1 MFTFLQKFIKDPYTT
16 SLAGFSKVTNFLKDV
31 LLQPDAQI
39 PRVREDV
46 ADILSEDIPGMEISN
61 QDEPGYEL
69 ITKVNLTLLNWWIE
83 CLSFSLKR

>member
-1 MFTFLQKFIKDPYTT
+1 MFIFLQKFIKDPYTT

-39 PRVREDV
+39 PRVREEV
-46 ADILSEDIPGMEISN
+46 ADILNEDIPGMEISN

-69 ITKVNLTLLNWWIE
+69 ITKVNLTLFYWGVRL
-83 CLSFSLKR
+83 LL